1 MNFRRYLNKIQR
13 KTEVNQDVSKEIKT
27 KPKKILS
34 FVDPDKNPHEYLK
47 RYLNEPK
54 YKDWF
59 NRNFPNFSIY
69 EAVGLTASDYLEMKR
84 QLFPE
89 SEHIQTKYSQ
99 QNK

>member
-13 KTEVNQDVSKEIKT
+13 KTEVNQDVSKEIKTEVNQDVSKEIKT

-54 YKDWF
+54 YL
-59 NRNFPNFSIY
+59 SLI
-69 EAVGLTASDYLEMKR
+69 
-84 QLFPE
+84 
-89 SEHIQTKYSQ
+89 HI
-99 QNK
+99 